1 MLKPC
6 DLIQPKRSHRVARH
20 SPVSTR
26 GEADGAYFRAVGQ
39 ATALELLLEEA
50 AEEGMEPF
58 LEGGIVV
65 GFPECPLRQEVDL
78 CGGGTE
84 AQEVI
89 EEEIV
94 QLVGVYHILRLLLD
108 ISMLVGGNQFRADR
122 SVYYI

>member
-50 AEEGMEPF
+50 AEKGMEPF

-78 CGGGTE
+78 RGGGTE

-94 QLVGVYHILRLLLD
+94 QLVGAYQILRLLLD

>member
-65 GFPECPLRQEVDL
+65 GFPECPLRQEINL
-78 CGGGTE
+78 RGGGTE
-84 AQEVI
+84 A
-89 EEEIV
+89 
-94 QLVGVYHILRLLLD
+94 
-108 ISMLVGGNQFRADR
+108 
-122 SVYYI
+122 